1 MRITVMGGR
10 ELAYGF
16 KLAGVDALEVEP
28 GPKAEKLFDSF
39 ASNDD
44 VAIIILSKRLFEHM
58 RSRVAALRQR
68 GPLPAVLSLPDRGDP
83 VTPVNTAQL
92 LEEFLGLKV

>member
-1 MRITVMGGR
+1 MRIAVLGGR

-16 KLAGVDALEVEP
+16 KLAGVDAIEVEP
-28 GPKAEKLFDSF
+28 GPEADELFDSY
-39 ASNDD
+39 ASDKD
-44 VAIIILSKRLFEHM
+44 VAIIILSKRLFEQL
-58 RSRVAALRQR
+58 RSKVAKLRQR

>member
-1 MRITVMGGR
+1 MRIAVMGGR

-16 KLAGVDALEVEP
+16 KLAGVDAVEIEP
-28 GPKAEKLFDSF
+28 GPEAEERFLSL
-39 ASNDD
+39 ANNENI
-44 VAIIILSKRLFEHM
+44 AIIILSRTLFQFLRKHVAKL
-58 RSRVAALRQR
+58 RVSR
-68 GPLPAVLSLPDRGDP
+68 PLPAVLSLPDRGDP

>member
-1 MRITVMGGR
+1 MRIAVMGGR

-16 KLAGVDALEVEP
+16 KLAGVDAREVEP
-28 GPKAEKLFDSF
+28 GAEADELFDSL
-39 ASNDD
+39 ASDKE
-44 VAIIILSKRLFEHM
+44 VAIIILSKRLFAHL
-58 RSRVAALRQR
+58 RAKVARLRQH
-68 GPLPAVLSLPDRGDP
+68 GPLPAVLCLPDRGDP